1 LREIEVVACVMIVS
15 SPLARAREF
24 ERCRRLKRTLM
35 LAWTRWRYVNARR
48 VSAYVY
54 RKLFKM
60 TPLVELDYFLKLFS
74 SSRLDS

>member
-1 LREIEVVACVMIVS
+1 
-15 SPLARAREF
+15 
-24 ERCRRLKRTLM
+24 M